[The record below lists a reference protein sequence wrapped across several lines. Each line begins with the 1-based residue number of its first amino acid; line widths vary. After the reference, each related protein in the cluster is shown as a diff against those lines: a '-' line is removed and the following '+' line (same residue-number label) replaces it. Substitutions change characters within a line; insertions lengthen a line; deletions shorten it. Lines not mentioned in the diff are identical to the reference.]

1 MTDTQNPQLSDF
13 PKFQKTIEDHLPDT
27 VSLDEY
33 FQRSSGRLRKYG
45 FVDENTLGVVATCR
59 DEIATPLAGAII
71 RHWGLTFN
79 WRSLGGFLLLGKTG
93 IKTAIS
99 HAPNSNGR
107 RRFVLYAMPH
117 IAISEAGE
125 IGVVV
130 REGIHET
137 SHACGSLEAVIAQLK
152 SGNNNVDLDMED
164 LEQSCVKQKL
174 VSHLY
179 QGQKPDLMEMTKLA
193 CEIIQQ
199 DADHL
204 LGEIADPSEYDYAY
218 MTGILIHGPRDTHW
232 VCPKRSMVVSTML
245 DRAKKAIFDL

>member
-1 MTDTQNPQLSDF
+1 MTETTHPQLSDF
-13 PKFQKTIEDHLPDT
+13 PAFQQTIEAHLPGT
-27 VSLDEY
+27 ISLDEY
-33 FQRSSGRLRKYG
+33 FLRSSGRLRKYG

-99 HAPNSNGR
+99 HAPTSNGR

-117 IAISEAGE
+117 IAVSESGE
-125 IGVVV
+125 IGVVL

-137 SHACGSLEAVIAQLK
+137 SHACGSLEAVVAQLK
-152 SGNNNVDLDMED
+152 AGNINAELDMED

-174 VSHLY
+174 ISHVS
-179 QGQKPDLMEMTKLA
+179 QGQKPDLMEITQLA

-199 DADHL
+199 DADRL
-204 LGEIADPSEYDYAY
+204 LGEIADPAEFDYAY

-232 VCPKRSMVVSTML
+232 VCPKRSIVVSTML
-245 DRAKKAIFDL
+245 GGAKAILDF